1 MTTFYLKAKEAKQI
15 ADGLGFCMS
24 KEETR
29 YYLNGVYI
37 HTQQQKLFAVATDGH
52 RMGRL
57 WLYPLDETTGKER
70 PVAGELGAII
80 PRPAVDWLGK
90 LNLPKRSTLEL
101 VRFDFTDDEV
111 TLTLLPDN
119 HTAKFTLVDGHY
131 PDYERVI
138 PSKRGE
144 TVVGFS
150 GKYLADLGNAAK
162 KLQTDSMLAQV
173 NLHISSPSD
182 PCIVTCDNERML
194 YVQMPMRV

>member
-1 MTTFYLKAKEAKQI
+1 MTSFYLKAKEAKQI

-29 YYLNGVYI
+29 HYLNGVYI
-37 HTQQQKLFAVATDGH
+37 HTQKDKLFAVALDGH

-57 WLYPLDETTGKER
+57 WLYPVDEITSKER
-70 PVAGELGAII
+70 PVKGDIKAII
-80 PRPAVDWLGK
+80 PRAAVDWLGK
-90 LNLPKRSTLEL
+90 IKLPKNSTLEL
-101 VRFDFTDDEV
+101 VRFDFTDDAI
-111 TLTLLPDN
+111 TLTLLPDQQS
-119 HTAKFTLVDGHY
+119 AKFTLVDGQY

-144 TVVGFS
+144 TEIEFNGL
-150 GKYLADLGNAAK
+150 YLADIGKASR
-162 KLQTDSMLAQV
+162 KLTDKYSPAV
-173 NLHISSPSD
+173 KLHISEPGQ